1 MVQNKYSK
9 RAWIYCGVVLLAF
22 SLFIP
27 VLTREVKERTNAEI
41 SQNSALVDS
50 LNTSKDATGSG
61 TEDEKIDV
69 NEDAIEKDSAAT
81 AEPEYAAPETAEF
94 ENDELEVAES
104 EATET
109 GKYAPETYETENAE
123 LENAKPDLAAEQAV
137 KPADVVQEEIL
148 QQTTEPLPQV
158 DIKEIIWPLKGEVI
172 REVGLSYSQ
181 TFSDYRYHNG
191 IDIKA
196 ERGAQAVMSLPG
208 KVIKKETTKDNGL
221 VLTFEHGQQDNVVW
235 RSVYAHLSETILREG
250 DSVEAGAVV
259 GIIDQPGYNEI
270 MEGPHLHYSLYQNE
284 QVVNPLDYLP

>member
-22 SLFIP
+22 ALFIP
-27 VLTREVKERTNAEI
+27 VLTREVKERTTATE
-41 SQNSALVDS
+41 SASREDS
-50 LNTSKDATGSG
+50 AQSVTIDVTEEDAT
-61 TEDEKIDV
+61 
-69 NEDAIEKDSAAT
+69 EKDSAAT
-81 AEPEYAAPETAEF
+81 AES
-94 ENDELEVAES
+94 ENDAS
-104 EATET
+104 EATEPE
-109 GKYAPETYETENAE
+109 KNAPETYESENAE
-123 LENAKPDLAAEQAV
+123 LENDQSEPDLATEQAV
-137 KPADVVQEEIL
+137 KPADEVQDEIL
-148 QQTTEPLPQV
+148 QQANEPLPLV

-250 DSVEAGAVV
+250 DSVEAGTVV

>member
-27 VLTREVKERTNAEI
+27 VLTREVKERTNTTASASREDTAE
-41 SQNSALVDS
+41 SMTENV
-50 LNTSKDATGSG
+50 TEKDAT
-61 TEDEKIDV
+61 EK
-69 NEDAIEKDSAAT
+69 NAAAT
-81 AEPEYAAPETAEF
+81 AES

-123 LENAKPDLAAEQAV
+123 LENAEPDLAAEQAV